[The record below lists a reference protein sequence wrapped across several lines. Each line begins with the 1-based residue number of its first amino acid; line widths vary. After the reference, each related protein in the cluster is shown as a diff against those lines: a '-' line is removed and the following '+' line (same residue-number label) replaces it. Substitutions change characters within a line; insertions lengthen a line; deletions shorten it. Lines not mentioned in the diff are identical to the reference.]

1 MGEGQIVEEVS
12 APNPHYEPVIQL
24 LRSEGGLGWMTRSP
38 SEARASAVILGGVRQ
53 FRGLLVATALG
64 VTACSAATVPGS
76 TDPTVVTDKGFVQIE
91 RQAPAAQP
99 PPVER
104 PAGVVKANPTTVD
117 QGSSRSPELPPKIV
131 PPSPADQPGSA
142 QTGRPGGDRCSRGG
156 SGDPKELLPMCI
168 AQ

>member
-1 MGEGQIVEEVS
+1 M
-12 APNPHYEPVIQL
+12 AD
-24 LRSEGGLGWMTRSP
+24 LREARLAHPDAWQGLIERFSTLRSP
-38 SEARASAVILGGVRQ
+38 SSWTGSPSEGCASGVIVARVRQ

-64 VTACSAATVPGS
+64 VTACSAASVPGS
-76 TDPTVVTDKGFVQIE
+76 TDPTVVTKKGVVQIE

-99 PPVER
+99 APVER
-104 PAGVVKANPTTVD
+104 PAGVIKANPATVE
-117 QGSSRSPELPPKIV
+117 QGSSRSPALPPKIV
-131 PPSPADQPGSA
+131 PPSPAAQPGPA